1 MLSDGLFFMLKST
14 IHFTHSPPKRAPM
27 NTAQSAIVPDHCKSG
42 IFIEADAQGST
53 DAIKQ
58 ACVQSLDALAD
69 LQTQFPDASLGLTLA
84 FGSRLWQSF
93 GHNEEGREI
102 KPFKALG
109 GGLAPATQHD
119 VLIHIQ
125 SLRHDLSIALAEKVL
140 AAFGSSISVADET
153 HSHRLLEERGFDGFV
168 DGTENPQDE
177 KRAEVAV
184 IAEGADADVCVWDPK
199 ARWTISA
206 ATQHQAVDYT
216 PLEGFG
222 EHGRAK
228 VVFVNGVLVA
238 RDGEPTGA
246 QPGRYVPR

>member
-1 MLSDGLFFMLKST
+1 
-14 IHFTHSPPKRAPM
+14 M

-93 GHNEEGREI
+93 GHSEEGRDI

-168 DGTENPQDE
+168 DGTETR
-177 KRAEVAV
+177 KMKSA
-184 IAEGADADVCVWDPK
+184 PK
-199 ARWTISA
+199 W
-206 ATQHQAVDYT
+206 
-216 PLEGFG
+216 P
-222 EHGRAK
+222 
-228 VVFVNGVLVA
+228 
-238 RDGEPTGA
+238 
-246 QPGRYVPR
+246 